1 MGKITQITR
10 MLLVYHNSS
19 IKLITDLVFSLGQ
32 PLAINVERHLVR
44 MIFYSDLANNT
55 KMLIDD

>member
-19 IKLITDLVFSLGQ
+19 IKLITDLVLSLGR

-44 MIFYSDLANNT
+44 MIFYSDLVNNT